1 MNRLDWSGFG
11 VEVLIYLI
19 LYVGARAAVAMR
31 ASRPRG
37 RSACSREWASVL
49 ALLDDAKNG
58 ALDST
63 VVRALAR
70 SVLVVDTYAV
80 CASLLMTARMVIKTH
95 ETYVYGLPHLFTSF

>member
-1 MNRLDWSGFG
+1 M
-11 VEVLIYLI
+11 LIYLI
-19 LYVGARAAVAMR
+19 LYVGAWAAVAMR

-37 RSACSREWASVL
+37 RSACSRDWAFV
-49 ALLDDAKNG
+49 ADLLDDANYG

-80 CASLLMTARMVIKTH
+80 CASSSMTSRIMTKTH
-95 ETYVYGLPHLFTSF
+95 RT